1 MLLASALQRYINTL
15 LVDEKPF
22 AREKKKIANVSC
34 TNRLLSQV
42 IPLSFFAFI
51 FE

>member
-22 AREKKKIANVSC
+22 ARGGKKMANVSC

-42 IPLSFFAFI
+42 TALSFFPFY
-51 FE
+51 F